1 MNDSGV
7 VVTIVGARGLVGREL
22 VEVLDERQF
31 SVAECRRVDRVN
43 ALDPDETDWDDAISD
58 VEAAD
63 FEGVD
68 LVFMCASADV
78 TRALTPAATRAGAR
92 VIDLTQAYADDA
104 SVPVIVPEVNI
115 HVLSERPDLDVV
127 ASPAPGAVA
136 LAVVLKP
143 LEEAATLQRV
153 VVAGYESVS
162 VAGSAGIEELSR
174 QTADL
179 LNGRSVEAAIFPQR
193 IAFNVIPQVGAA
205 LADGVA
211 GGDRLV
217 ERQTRQIL
225 DLPELP
231 IVVTSVIVPAFFG
244 TGFVANVQ
252 TASPLS
258 AAEAV
263 EVLRQSPG
271 ILLVDQPQ
279 TNTFPTFADCVG
291 QEATFVGRVRDD
303 GSVAHGVSLWI
314 ALDSIRKGA
323 AVNAVQIAERLIRHP
338 G

>member
-1 MNDSGV
+1 MHRS
-7 VVTIVGARGLVGREL
+7 EW
-22 VEVLDERQF
+22 
-31 SVAECRRVDRVN
+31 SS
-43 ALDPDETDWDDAISD
+43 DDDIIAS
-58 VEAAD
+58 EAAD
-63 FEGVD
+63 FGVD

-78 TRALTPAATRAGAR
+78 TRALAPAATRAGAR
-92 VIDLTQAYADDA
+92 VIDLTQAYADNS

-115 HVLSERPDLDVV
+115 HLLGEHRDLDVI
-127 ASPAPGAVA
+127 ASPAPGAIA

-162 VAGSAGIEELSR
+162 VAGRAGIDELSR
-174 QTADL
+174 QTTDL
-179 LNGRSVEAAIFPQR
+179 LNGRSVETAVFPQR
-193 IAFNVIPQVGAA
+193 VAFNVIPQMGAA

-211 GGDRLV
+211 HGDRLV
-217 ERQTRQIL
+217 EQQTRQIL

-231 IVVTSVIVPAFFG
+231 IVVTSVIVPTFFG
-244 TGFVANVQ
+244 AGFVANVQ
-252 TASPLS
+252 TESPLS
-258 AAEAV
+258 ASEAI

-314 ALDSIRKGA
+314 AFDPIRKGA
-323 AVNAVQIAERLIRHP
+323 AVNAVQIAERLIRHQD
-338 G
+338 